1 MTKNKSNSR
10 GDSFSSGFSGLST
23 LGDALREKNPE
34 IMKKFDALRESEST
48 FHRIVEVLGE
58 QLPYAWK
65 DINLLGEAIE
75 LIQEKDYPSAIAILE
90 QALEYDPNAYPAHHL
105 LGLIYGGN
113 QDYKL
118 AGEHLRKAIKL
129 QSRYPQGYLDLGQV
143 YYIQG
148 KSKKAFECFKEVV
161 RLVPDFV
168 VAEYWLGFVEERLG
182 IAFGRSGY
190 GQGSAEMGR
199 FNLANCC
206 CQLGNAYIE
215 FGHHIAARHALKKSV
230 RLWDSFA
237 EAYFLLGE
245 LHVKKLRNPKRAVKY
260 LEKAEKLFVEQG
272 DLHRAAQARQ
282 IYCPINEVQDPETA
296 AEEWLKE
303 GLRLQ
308 GLGHYQGALD
318 AYKMVLHF
326 RPNDIDAYY
335 NTGIA
340 YGSQQD
346 SGILRID
353 KAVGAFRQ
361 VLRLKPDYIHAHI
374 ALGASFIKRGNLE
387 DAVATLEEALEI
399 NPEEPN
405 VLHYLGVA
413 HRMSSRFSAAIDVL
427 KKSVAFKPD
436 SVQVQFYLALTL
448 MDVEKFEEANE
459 VFQQVVRIKPDFADG
474 HFMLGNLYLHHLCET
489 DKALLHLK
497 KAEKLFLK
505 LEDYH
510 RAAQIRELL
519 HESSIN

>member
-1 MTKNKSNSR
+1 MNTRKSNNR
-10 GDSFSSGFSGLST
+10 GESFSSGFSGLST
-23 LGDALREKNPE
+23 LGEALREKNPE
-34 IMKKFDALRESEST
+34 IMKKFDAIRESEST
-48 FHRIVEVLGE
+48 FQRIVEVLGE

-65 DINLLGEAIE
+65 DISLLGEGIE
-75 LIQEKDYPSAIAILE
+75 LIQEKDYTPAIAKFE
-90 QALEYDPNAYPAHHL
+90 QALEYDHNAYPAHHL
-105 LGLIYGGN
+105 LGLIYGGC

-129 QSRYPQGYLDLGQV
+129 QSRCPQAYLDLGQV
-143 YYIQG
+143 YYLQG

-182 IAFGRSGY
+182 ITLGRSGF
-190 GQGSAEMGR
+190 GQGSAKKSR
-199 FNLANCC
+199 FNLAKCC

-215 FGHHIAARHALKKSV
+215 FGHHISARHALKKAV

-237 EAYFLLGE
+237 EAFFQLGE
-245 LHVKKLRNPKRAVKY
+245 LHIKKLRNPKRAVKY
-260 LEKAEKLFVEQG
+260 LQKAEQLFVEEG
-272 DLHRAAQARQ
+272 NLHRAMQTRQ
-282 IYCPINEVQDPETA
+282 IHCAKEEVQNPEKA

-308 GLGHYQGALD
+308 GLSHYQGAID

-326 RPNDIDAYY
+326 RPDDIDAYY

-387 DAVATLEEALEI
+387 DATATLEIALEI

-405 VLHYLGVA
+405 VLYYLGVA
-413 HRMSSRFSAAIDVL
+413 HRMSSRLSESIEVL

-448 MDVEKFEEANE
+448 VDLEKFEEANE
-459 VFQQVVRIKPDFADG
+459 VFQEVVRIKPDFADG
-474 HFMLGNLYLHHLCET
+474 HFMLGNLYLHHLGET
-489 DKALLHLK
+489 EKAHLHLK

-505 LEDYH
+505 LEDFH

-519 HESSIN
+519 NESSIN